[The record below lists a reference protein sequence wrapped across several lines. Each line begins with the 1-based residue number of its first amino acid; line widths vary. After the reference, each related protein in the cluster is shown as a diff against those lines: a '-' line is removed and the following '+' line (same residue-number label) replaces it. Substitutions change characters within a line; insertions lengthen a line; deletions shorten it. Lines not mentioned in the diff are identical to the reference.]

1 MQSSTFIHARLFHF
15 INARFNDR
23 SVRSP
28 AAMARWIA
36 ILFTAITEPIISA
49 NRCIS
54 PLCRSQSPEYP
65 ARSRGSLD
73 FNSNEASERAIRT
86 FLLLL
91 SLSLSRFLTSF
102 AKHPLALY
110 MLCLVYMLVCIF
122 VYQPGTIVAREIDE
136 AVLIGAFGF
145 HLIVARLEW
154 NFNRLNDRSRHRS
167 DDDLFKRM
175 SDDLK
180 RRWNRRFQWKTKK
193 RQVFD

>member
-1 MQSSTFIHARLFHF
+1 MQIDASRRFVAVSRRNILPEAEALLISIQMKLLNVRF
-15 INARFNDR
+15 ARF
-23 SVRSP
+23 SS
-28 AAMARWIA
+28 
-36 ILFTAITEPIISA
+36 
-49 NRCIS
+49 
-54 PLCRSQSPEYP
+54 
-65 ARSRGSLD
+65 
-73 FNSNEASERAIRT
+73 
-86 FLLLL
+86 

>member
-1 MQSSTFIHARLFHF
+1 MHL
-15 INARFNDR
+15 
-23 SVRSP
+23 
-28 AAMARWIA
+28 AA
-36 ILFTAITEPIISA
+36 L
-49 NRCIS
+49 
-54 PLCRSQSPEYP
+54 SQSVAGISCQKP
-65 ARSRGSLD
+65 R
-73 FNSNEASERAIRT
+73 
-86 FLLLL
+86 L
-91 SLSLSRFLTSF
+91 SWFQFKWSFWTCDSHVSPPLSLSRFLTSF